1 MVKREK
7 RSLKFLFLNKK
18 SEPKRCKR
26 KGIHGNVLWF
36 NMAGSCVWHSYS
48 PSSSGTG
55 ERTGKGK
62 NVWTSQLK

>member
-26 KGIHGNVLWF
+26 KGIHRNVLWF
-36 NMAGSCVWHSYS
+36 NMAGSYVTQLFIHH
-48 PSSSGTG
+48 PLVGLGG
-55 ERTGKGK
+55 ELEKVK
-62 NVWTSQLK
+62 LCELLS